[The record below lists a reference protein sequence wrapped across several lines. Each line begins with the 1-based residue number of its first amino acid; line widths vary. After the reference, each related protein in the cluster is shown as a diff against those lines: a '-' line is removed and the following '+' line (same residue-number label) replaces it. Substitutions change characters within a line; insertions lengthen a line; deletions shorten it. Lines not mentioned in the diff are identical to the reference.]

1 MTAQCVSA
9 DFCLETP
16 YNGTLRYD
24 IQDFKRNKKKN
35 FKNVLYI
42 RATGDKSEWQL
53 PFGLFTFQQYTEKD
67 VALK

>member
-1 MTAQCVSA
+1 M
-9 DFCLETP
+9 
-16 YNGTLRYD
+16 
-24 IQDFKRNKKKN
+24 
-35 FKNVLYI
+35 